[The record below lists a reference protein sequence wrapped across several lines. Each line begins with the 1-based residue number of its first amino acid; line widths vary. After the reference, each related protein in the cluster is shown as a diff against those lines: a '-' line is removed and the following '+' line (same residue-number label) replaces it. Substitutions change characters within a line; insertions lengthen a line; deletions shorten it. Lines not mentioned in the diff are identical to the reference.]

1 MFKTFYATLAVLLL
15 TACAQPADKMLMAVD
30 PQAVSIPS
38 NPKFV
43 GAMEVRSVSGGS
55 ETNPLWISEVGDT
68 GFRGA
73 LKESLY
79 RMNYEAKDKAAKYF
93 IDAKLQS
100 IDKPLLGLSFDVKS
114 TVLYTVE
121 TQNKRKEFSVT
132 STGSASVSEHL
143 VAYVRLKRATE
154 RSIHNNIQ
162 SFLTQLS
169 KGID

>member
-1 MFKTFYATLAVLLL
+1 MFKTLYATLAVLLL
-15 TACAQPADKMLMAVD
+15 TACAQPADKMQMAVD
-30 PQAVSIPS
+30 PQIVSVPS
-38 NPKFV
+38 NPKFI
-43 GAMEVRSVSGGS
+43 GAMEVRSISGGT

-68 GFRGA
+68 GFRSA

-79 RMNYEAKDKAAKYF
+79 RMNYEAKDKAPKYF
-93 IDAKLQS
+93 VDAKLQS
-100 IDKPLLGLSFDVKS
+100 IDQPLMGFSFEVKS

-121 TQNKRKEFSVT
+121 TQNKRKEFAVT
-132 STGSASVSEHL
+132 ATGVSGATEHF
-143 VAYVRLKRATE
+143 VGYVRLKRATE